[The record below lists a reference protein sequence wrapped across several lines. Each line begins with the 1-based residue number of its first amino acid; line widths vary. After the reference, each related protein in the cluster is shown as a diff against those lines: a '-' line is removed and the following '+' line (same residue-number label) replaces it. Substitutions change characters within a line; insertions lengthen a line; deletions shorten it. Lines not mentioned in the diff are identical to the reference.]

1 MTTSTNKKVVLTIG
15 VGLLALGTIYVIRYF
30 ATRPKKS
37 DGTNEDEV
45 TIGSALGSL
54 YNDLFSKK
62 PVEVTVGKSTTATNY
77 TEQKNAIANDMLYGG
92 LSQQEL
98 KRANELT
105 NLDANND
112 CLLDGTE
119 SKEYTETKSGKKYK
133 GLPTQKCVGEALDK
147 GMDVRTYISQR

>member
-1 MTTSTNKKVVLTIG
+1 MTVSTNKKIVLAIG
-15 VGLLALGTIYVIRYF
+15 VGLLAAGTIYVIRYF

-37 DGTNEDEV
+37 DGTPEQDV
-45 TIGSALGSL
+45 TITDALKNL
-54 YNDLFSKK
+54 YNDLFADKK
-62 PVEVTVGKSTTATNY
+62 SDSVVATNI

-92 LSQQEL
+92 LSEAEM

-119 SKEYTETKSGKKYK
+119 NRDYTDKRTGKTYK
-133 GLPTQKCVGEALDK
+133 GLPTQKCISDALAQ
-147 GMDVRTYISQR
+147 GMDVRTYIAQR